1 MRLVLTNANVIDGV
15 NPTPIYGGSVVIE
28 DGCIAEVL
36 DARSSPSTRDARVID
51 IDGAYLLPGLW
62 DVHIH
67 PEYPPTP
74 GSTPAEQM
82 TDFGFVLSQAL
93 TEGGVTA
100 VRCGGA
106 ANFMDVA
113 WKRAFDSGRFV
124 GPRVFASGYFL
135 TTTGGH
141 FLTSGQAQECD
152 GPYGFVQAVREQIKN
167 GVDHIKLNMSGGIM
181 GPSWDRHWHSFLLED
196 ELRAAFDIC
205 HQREFKVMAHAANP
219 DAVKAAIRLGAHTLE
234 HGYIMDDECIRMFK
248 ESGAW
253 YVPTLAISHL
263 TPNQA
268 TSGFERRWLERRNI
282 APDLLARADAA
293 ADEHKKWFKR
303 ALDAGVKMAL
313 GSDIRPLRE
322 AALLEMALWVRDGA
336 TPLQAIQASTK
347 NAAELCGVGDTLGTV
362 EAGKLADLIVVA
374 ANPLDDIHNIRR
386 LLMVM
391 KDGRI
396 VSDKR
401 GTAAIYESGK
411 RG

>member
-15 NPTPIYGGSVVIE
+15 NPAPIADASVVIE
-28 DGCIAEVL
+28 DGRIAEIL
-36 DARSSPSTRDARVID
+36 GGSRSPQTRGAWVID
-51 IDGAYLLPGLW
+51 LEGAYLLPGLW

-67 PEYPPTP
+67 PEYPPPP
-74 GSTPAEQM
+74 GITPAEQM
-82 TDFGFVLSQAL
+82 ADFGYALSQAL

-113 WKRAFDSGRFV
+113 WKRAFDGGKFA

-141 FLTSGQAQECD
+141 FLTSGQARECD
-152 GPYGFVQAVREQIKN
+152 GPYGFVQAIREQMKN
-167 GVDHIKLNMSGGIM
+167 GVDHIKLNLTGGIM
-181 GPSWDRHWHSFLLED
+181 GPSWDRHHHSFLLED
-196 ELRAAFDIC
+196 ELQAAFDIC
-205 HQREFKVMAHAANP
+205 RQRDFKVMAHAANP
-219 DAVKAAIRLGAHTLE
+219 DAVKSAVRLGAHTIE
-234 HGYIMDDECIRMFK
+234 HGYIMDDECIRALV
-248 ESGAW
+248 ESRAW

-263 TPNQA
+263 TPAQA
-268 TSGFERRWLERRNI
+268 ADDWERDWLARRNI

-293 ADEHKKWFKR
+293 SDEHRRWFKT
-303 ALDAGVKMAL
+303 ALDSGARMAL

-336 TPLQAIQASTK
+336 TPWQAIQAATK
-347 NAAELCGVGDTLGTV
+347 HAAELCGAGDSLGTL
-362 EAGKLADLIVVA
+362 EAGKLADIIAVA
-374 ANPLDDIHNIRR
+374 DNPLADIHNIRK
-386 LLMVM
+386 LMLVI

-401 GTAAIYESGK
+401 DRRNEYGE
-411 RG
+411 